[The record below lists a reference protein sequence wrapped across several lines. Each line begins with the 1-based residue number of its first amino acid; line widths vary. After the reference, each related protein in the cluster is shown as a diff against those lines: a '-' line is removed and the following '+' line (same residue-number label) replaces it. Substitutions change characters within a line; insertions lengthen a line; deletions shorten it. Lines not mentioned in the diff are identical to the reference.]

1 MHRVTKIEITFYL
14 ARGAA
19 VIVIC
24 SRILICGWLTDSV
37 HCIAITGEMKD
48 QVGREMK
55 DQLGRELTLS
65 SENQVW
71 VREKPAC
78 GG

>member
-24 SRILICGWLTDSV
+24 SRILICGWLTDGV
-37 HCIAITGEMKD
+37 HCVAITGEMKD
-48 QVGREMK
+48 QV
-55 DQLGRELTLS
+55 GRELTLS